1 MRVTFQPAAQKEM
14 FESVAYY
21 EQKDHGLGSKF
32 LYEIDSTLSLISA
45 YPESGTLLNAY
56 ARRVL
61 LKGFPFGVVYRIY
74 NNQIVILAIMH
85 LRRKPNYWVKRS

>member
-1 MRVTFQPAAQKEM
+1 MRVTFQLAAQKEM

-21 EQKDHGLGSKF
+21 EQKDDGLGTKF
-32 LYEIDSTLSLISA
+32 LDEIDSTLSLIST
-45 YPESGTLLNAY
+45 YPESGTLLNTY

-61 LKGFPFGVVYRIY
+61 LNSFPYGVVYRIFD
-74 NNQIVILAIMH
+74 NQIVILAIMH